1 MNKIYKLVWSK
12 IRNAWVVVSEIAKS
26 HGKESSPVRERKVL
40 KAAVLS
46 VILGGGTCHRRHNRC
61 ICIDAGTAGGL

>member
-12 IRNAWVVVSEIAKS
+12 VRNAWVVVSEIAKS

-46 VILGGGTCHRRHNRC
+46 AILGGYLSQ
-61 ICIDAGTAGGL
+61 AA